1 MRASSTTVDLRWTA
15 DAGLHGAASGE
26 GVPWVRAV
34 RAAQHLRKA
43 HGLPK
48 GPLTNEVLEDL
59 LQVKLPLSA
68 EVWKRR
74 DTPVG
79 GFRNGVT
86 GGRTAILVTSNRVT
100 SQRFY
105 LGRLIGCAIA
115 SSEAEHFL
123 PVTTSATALQKFE
136 RAFAQELL
144 CPWDALDA
152 FTDEHG
158 MDEEGIAEAAEYF
171 QVSEWLVLTTLVN
184 RGKLPRHRLPP
195 VLQ

>member
-1 MRASSTTVDLRWTA
+1 M
-15 DAGLHGAASGE
+15 
-26 GVPWVRAV
+26 
-34 RAAQHLRKA
+34 
-43 HGLPK
+43 
-48 GPLTNEVLEDL
+48 
-59 LQVKLPLSA
+59 
-68 EVWKRR
+68 
-74 DTPVG
+74 
-79 GFRNGVT
+79 
-86 GGRTAILVTSNRVT
+86 
-100 SQRFY
+100 
-105 LGRLIGCAIA
+105 IGCAIA